1 MVSTSNCPPLVA
13 ISVVTRW
20 RRTFSSSVTHF
31 TVTSGFLAVNS
42 PDNACMRIM
51 SGLFTVAMV
60 SVVCAIEGA
69 EPNRVTAPSR
79 APRTCFTVT
88 SLFLALSICPR
99 LAIMFT
105 PSLDV
110 VKDYMGSVHCVAG
123 AKGSSKNGSTRRG
136 FALPARL
143 RRKSRSDLLLLE
155 DGACRR
161 LLGNAPGA
169 YAARQR
175 RPAPR
180 DLGGAARRSDGQGFG
195 RNPRRNAGET
205 AVCPAID
212 NVALGVE
219 RPARQLADGAEPHHF
234 EQFLARDDAG

>member
-1 MVSTSNCPPLVA
+1 
-13 ISVVTRW
+13 
-20 RRTFSSSVTHF
+20 
-31 TVTSGFLAVNS
+31 
-42 PDNACMRIM
+42 MRII
-51 SGLFTVAMV
+51 SPLFTVAMV

-88 SLFLALSICPR
+88 SLFLTLSICPR

-123 AKGSSKNGSTRRG
+123 AKGSSKNGSPRRG

-161 LLGNAPGA
+161 LVGNQPVDQTSL
-169 YAARQR
+169 QR
-175 RPAPR
+175 RPDRR
-180 DLGGAARRSDGQGFG
+180 DLGRADRRSDGQGFG
-195 RNPRRNAGET
+195 RNPGGNAGET
-205 AVCPAID
+205 AFCPAID

-234 EQFLARDDAG
+234 E